1 MKIPYGKQ
9 LITQDDID
17 AVVEVLRS
25 DFLTQGPAVLRF
37 EQEFAKVVGSK
48 YAVAFCNATAALHTG
63 FKVLNK
69 DITKKVIVTPIT
81 FAASSNCVL
90 YENGQV
96 EFVDIDP
103 KTFNIDLNLV
113 EEKLKKDPNSYQG
126 IIPVDFAG
134 LPVDTEKLREIANR
148 YGLWIMED
156 ACHAIGGG
164 FYNSK
169 NEFIKCGSGIYSDLT
184 VFSFHPVKHIA
195 TGEGGMVTT
204 NDEKMYKY
212 LLKLRS
218 HGIERDPNLFLEESH
233 GGWYHEM
240 QELGFNYRMS
250 DINAA
255 LGWSQL
261 KKLES
266 NIFNRSQVAK
276 EYKKAFMLT
285 EIGVQQYDEQLTQ
298 NAYHL
303 FVIQAT
309 NRGELYEYLK
319 ENGVYAQVHYIP
331 VYKHPYYQKN
341 GFKEINLEHAQSYY
355 QKALSLPM
363 YHGMDKTQIERVVEL
378 IKAYLARYEK
388 NSISS

>member
-1 MKIPYGKQ
+1 MNVIPYGRQ
-9 LITQDDID
+9 SITEEDIN
-17 AVVEVLRS
+17 AVVEVLKS
-25 DFLTQGPAVLRF
+25 DFLTQGPAVVRF
-37 EQEFAKVVGSK
+37 EEEFARVVGSK

-63 FKVLNK
+63 FSVLNTDLSKKVL
-69 DITKKVIVTPIT
+69 VTPIT

-90 YENGQV
+90 YEKGSV

-113 EEKLKKDPNSYQG
+113 EEKLKANPNSYQG

-134 LPVDTEKLREIANR
+134 LPVDTEKLRVLADKYN
-148 YGLWIMED
+148 LWIMED

-164 FYNSK
+164 FTDSK
-169 NEFIKCGSGIYSDLT
+169 NEFVKCGSSKYSDLT

-204 NDEKMYKY
+204 NSEKMYRH

-218 HGIERDPNLFLEESH
+218 HGIERDENLLEEKSH

-255 LGWSQL
+255 LGLSQL
-261 KKLES
+261 KRLS
-266 NIFNRSQVAK
+266 QNIERRLDVGLNYRTAFKDSKIGFQFFD
-276 EYKKAFMLT
+276 EKKY
-285 EIGVQQYDEQLTQ
+285 V

-303 FVIQAT
+303 FVIQT
-309 NRGELYEYLK
+309 DSRKELYDYLK
-319 ENGVYAQVHYIP
+319 TNKIYSQVHYLP
-331 VYKHPYYQKN
+331 VYKHPHYQRI
-341 GFKEINLEHAQSYY
+341 GFKSLHLPHAENFYA
-355 QKALSLPM
+355 KALSLPM
-363 YHGMDKTQIERVVEL
+363 FHSMTDEDLNFVIKTIREF
-378 IKAYLARYEK
+378 
-388 NSISS
+388 

>member
-9 LITQDDID
+9 SISQDDIN
-17 AVVEVLRS
+17 AVVEVLKS
-25 DFLTQGPAVLRF
+25 DFLTQGPAVTKF
-37 EQEFAKVVGSK
+37 EEEFAKVVGAK
-48 YAVAFCNATAALHTG
+48 YAVTFCNATAALHTG
-63 FKVLNK
+63 FKVLNRDLK
-69 DITKKVIVTPIT
+69 KKVIVTPNT

-90 YENGQV
+90 YEKGLV

-103 KTFNIDLNLV
+103 KTFNIDLDLV
-113 EEKLKKDPNSYQG
+113 EKTLAKNPNDYQG

-134 LPVDTEKLREIANR
+134 LPIDTERLREIAEKYN
-148 YGLWIMED
+148 LWIMED

-169 NEFIKCGSGIYSDLT
+169 KEFIKCGQGTYSELT

-204 NDEKMYKY
+204 NNEKMYRH

-218 HGIERDPNLFLEESH
+218 HGIERDEKLLKESSH

-255 LGWSQL
+255 LGLSQL
-261 KKLES
+261 RNLSANIEKRNLIAKKYKDYLKDS
-266 NIFNRSQVAK
+266 NM
-276 EYKKAFMLT
+276 AF
-285 EIGVQQYDEQLTQ
+285 QKYDEEKFV

-303 FVIQAT
+303 FVIQSD
-309 NRGELYEYLK
+309 RRKELYDYLK
-319 ENGVYAQVHYIP
+319 THEIYSQVHYLP
-331 VYKHPYYQKN
+331 VYKHAYYQGN
-341 GFKEINLEHAQSYY
+341 GFKAVELENVESYY
-355 QKALSLPM
+355 RKALSLPM
-363 YHGMDKTQIERVVEL
+363 FHGMKEEEQFYVLDHLTKF
-378 IKAYLARYEK
+378 K
-388 NSISS
+388 